1 MRRGRRFGA
10 LLLSLLLG
18 ACGGGEE
25 GSGADVAGELDTAA
39 AETVEAP
46 GRALTELLVGD
57 DTVRVEIADE
67 AAERE
72 RGLMYRDSL
81 PEDTGML
88 FVYPRERT
96 LSFWMR
102 NTRIPLDIAY
112 IDQRGVIVDIQT
124 MTPQSDRQ
132 YPSAAPAMYALEL
145 EAGWFEEHGVSV
157 GDRIRF

>member
-1 MRRGRRFGA
+1 M
-10 LLLSLLLG
+10 LISLGLA
-18 ACGGGEE
+18 ACGGEDARDADA
-25 GSGADVAGELDTAA
+25 SAGALATAAVEAADTA
-39 AETVEAP
+39 
-46 GRALTELLVGD
+46 GGALTELLVGE

-67 AAERE
+67 PDERE

-88 FVYPRERT
+88 FVYPSERT

-112 IDQRGVIVDIQT
+112 VDQRGVIVDIQT
-124 MTPQSDRQ
+124 MAPQSDRQ
-132 YPSAAPAMYALEL
+132 YPSAAPAMYALEMA
-145 EAGWFEEHGVSV
+145 AGWFEEHGVSV